1 MKMQLV
7 MFDIDG
13 TLTESNDLDD
23 QSYLQALHE
32 VFDFSEVS
40 TDWTSYSHA
49 TDACI
54 LKEVCQQKLDRVPSL
69 VEVETFQKR
78 FLELLAAGAAAS
90 GGIKPVSGASK
101 MLSSLME
108 SSHHAVAYAG
118 GAWTASA
125 IFKLQ
130 SAHLPIHN
138 IPYAFSD
145 DDDSREGITALALA
159 RAERHYGQS
168 FSHIVYIGDGVWDI
182 RSARKSGYAFIGI
195 ASGDEAEELC
205 AEGAT
210 HIFPNYDDSDGFF
223 RALKSKY

>member
-1 MKMQLV
+1 MQLV

-23 QSYLQALHE
+23 QSYLQAFFE
-32 VFDFSEVS
+32 VFGFSEVS

-54 LKEVCQQKLDRVPSL
+54 LKEVFQQKLDRIPSL
-69 VEVETFQKR
+69 AEVEAFQQR
-78 FLELLAAGAAAS
+78 FLALLEAGAAAS
-90 GGIKPVSGASK
+90 GEIQPVSGALK
-101 MLSSLME
+101 MLSWLME

-118 GAWTASA
+118 GAWAESA
-125 IFKLQ
+125 IFELQ
-130 SAHLPIHN
+130 SAHLPIQN

-145 DDDSREGITALALA
+145 DDDSREGITAVALA
-159 RAERHYGQS
+159 RAEKYYGRS
-168 FSHIVYIGDGVWDI
+168 FSNIVYIGDGVWDI

-195 ASGDEAEELC
+195 ASGDEAEALL

-210 HIFPNYDDSDGFF
+210 HVFPNYDNFESFLS
-223 RALKSKY
+223 ALLR